1 MLFVI
6 DQDRLMLK
14 CLDNTTNGVAK
25 KNLIIGGVYLI
36 LNIYKD
42 KSYTICSEAG
52 IIEFVDGDNIMTE
65 SEYRNNIIN
74 EILM

>member
-14 CLDNTTNGVAK
+14 CLDNTINGIAK
-25 KNLIIGGVYLI
+25 KNLTIGGVYLI
-36 LNIYKD
+36 VNIYKN
-42 KSYTICSEAG
+42 KSYTIFSENG
-52 IIEFVDGDNIMTE
+52 VIDFVDGNNINTE
-65 SEYRNNIIN
+65 AEYRNNIIN